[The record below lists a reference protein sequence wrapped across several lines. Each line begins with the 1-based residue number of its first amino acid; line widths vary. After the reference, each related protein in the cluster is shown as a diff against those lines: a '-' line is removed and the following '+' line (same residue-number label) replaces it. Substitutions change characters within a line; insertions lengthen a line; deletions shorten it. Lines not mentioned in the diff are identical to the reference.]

1 MYFSVFQRI
10 TFYKDL
16 DSTKFNGLLSLMRSS
31 KKAIMMFGII
41 VTTVISMSL
50 KGSAQETSPTG
61 IPVLE
66 KIIINNDSVLLP
78 SVSISKGGY
87 SNTGNLV
94 LSHRNNNISFEIVRD
109 TYAEFQYFLEGYDK
123 VWTMWQRTN
132 YKEYTNL
139 PAGYYTLHLRY
150 RENETAIS
158 EITLISFKVLAPWY
172 QSPLAL
178 VLYPLFVI
186 LVIWVFYNQLNY
198 RFAKTQYMLEQIIN
212 NRTEDLVK
220 EKEKSETLLN
230 NVLPK
235 GTADEIMNKG
245 KAEKTKYN
253 FVTVLFSDIQGFTKI
268 AEEMNPEV
276 LIDELDKFFFHFDS
290 VVEKYDIEKIKTIGD
305 AYMCAGGIPEK
316 NRTNPVEVVLA
327 ALEMQEYM
335 LQMKGTTDMEGVKF
349 WDIRIGIHTG
359 TVIAGVVGHKKMTY
373 DIWGDTVN
381 TASRMETSGE
391 AGKVNISG
399 TTYEFVKD
407 FFNCEHRGKMPVK
420 YKGELDMYFVEG
432 IKPELREND
441 NRPNRKFFIK
451 MQLMKLQDIEE
462 QVFKLFDD
470 EAPPDLYFH
479 NSALTKSICTQVEL
493 LARAEGLLDE
503 EYVILKLSAVF
514 LLTGYISDYDNPLNA
529 SCENAAEMLPKY
541 GFKENDIEET
551 KRLITSSFTGV
562 PASLSEMILHDS
574 LYDYLGRVDYL
585 KQTERLLK
593 EKMAYGKV
601 TDSLKWING
610 QKDFLISNDF
620 YTNSAKVLRS
630 VTNEEQIAGIDSLPK
645 SFEKLF

>member
-1 MYFSVFQRI
+1 MFSYKKRI
-10 TFYKDL
+10 PIFT
-16 DSTKFNGLLSLMRSS
+16 
-31 KKAIMMFGII
+31 II
-41 VTTVISMSL
+41 VISIAGNLFLNAAPSQ
-50 KGSAQETSPTG
+50 AVNEY
-61 IPVLE
+61 PVLE
-66 KIIINNDSVLLP
+66 RIIINNDSLLLP
-78 SVSISKGGY
+78 ADK
-87 SNTGNLV
+87 
-94 LSHRNNNISFEIVRD
+94 LSDEAYVKSGQIILAHRNNNISFEIRSG
-109 TYAEFQYFLEGYDK
+109 TYSEFQYFLEGYDA
-123 VWTMWQRTN
+123 VWTLWQKTN

-139 PAGYYTLHLRY
+139 PSGLYNLHVKFRKN
-150 RENETAIS
+150 ENEVA
-158 EITLISFKVLAPWY
+158 EIILVSFKVLPPWY
-172 QSPLAL
+172 LSPLAL
-178 VLYPLFVI
+178 ILYPVFI
-186 LVIWVFYNQLNY
+186 LISIWVFYNQLNY

-212 NRTEDLVK
+212 NRTEDLIK
-220 EKEKSETLLN
+220 EKEKSENLLN

-235 GTADEIMNKG
+235 VTADEIMNKG

-335 LQMKGTTDMEGVKF
+335 LQMKGTTEMEGVKF

-399 TTYEFVKD
+399 TTYEFVRE
-407 FFNCEHRGKMPVK
+407 FFICEHRGKMPVK

-432 IKPELREND
+432 IRPELSENG
-441 NRPNRKFFIK
+441 NRPNKKFFIK

-479 NSALTKSICTQVEL
+479 NSALTKSICMQVEL
-493 LARAEGLLDE
+493 ISRAESLSDE
-503 EYVILKLSAVF
+503 EYVILKLAAV
-514 LLTGYISDYDNPLNA
+514 LLLSGYISDYDDPMDA
-529 SCENAAEMLPKY
+529 SCRNAMEMLPKY
-541 GFKENDIEET
+541 GFKDDDIEQT
-551 KRLITSSFTGV
+551 KRLIINSYTGSPV
-562 PASLSEMILHDS
+562 TISEMILHDAR
-574 LYDYLGRVDYL
+574 YDYLGRIDYI
-585 KQTERLLK
+585 KQTERLFK
-593 EKMAYGKV
+593 EQMAYGKV
-601 TDSLKWING
+601 NDRTKWNNE
-610 QKDFLISNDF
+610 QRLFLAGHVF
-620 YTNSAKVLRS
+620 FTNSAKVLRS
-630 VTNEEQIAGIDSLPK
+630 ITLEEQIKNLENY
-645 SFEKLF
+645 FLENTV

>member
-1 MYFSVFQRI
+1 MVSCKRGIRI
-10 TFYKDL
+10 
-16 DSTKFNGLLSLMRSS
+16 
-31 KKAIMMFGII
+31 FGII
-41 VTTVISMSL
+41 VASIIGNLSL
-50 KGSAQETSPTG
+50 FAAPYQSVSDY
-61 IPVLE
+61 PVLE
-66 KIIINNDSVLLP
+66 KIIINNDSIILP
-78 SVSISKGGY
+78 ADRLSDSGN
-87 SNTGNLV
+87 SNSGQIILA
-94 LSHRNNNISFEIVRD
+94 HRNNNISFEIGSG
-109 TYAEFQYFLEGYDK
+109 TYSEFQYFLEGYDA
-123 VWTMWQRTN
+123 VWTLWQKTN

-139 PAGYYTLHLRY
+139 PAGLYNLHVRF
-150 RENETAIS
+150 RKSENESA
-158 EITLISFKVLAPWY
+158 EINLIAFKVLPPWY
-172 QSPLAL
+172 LSPLAL
-178 VLYPLFVI
+178 ILYPIFI
-186 LVIWVFYNQLNY
+186 LISIWVFYNQLNY

-212 NRTEDLVK
+212 NRTEDLIR
-220 EKEKSETLLN
+220 EKEKSENLLN

-235 GTADEIMNKG
+235 VTADEIMNKG

-399 TTYEFVKD
+399 TTYEFVRE
-407 FFNCEHRGKMPVK
+407 FFICEHRGKMPVK

-432 IKPELREND
+432 IRPELREEG

-479 NSALTKSICTQVEL
+479 NSGFIKSICTQVEL
-493 LARAEGLLDE
+493 ISRAESLGDE
-503 EYVILKLSAVF
+503 EYVILKLASV
-514 LLTGYISDYDNPLNA
+514 LLFSGYVSDYDNPMEA
-529 SCENAAEMLPKY
+529 SCRNAEEMLPKY
-541 GFKENDIEET
+541 GFKDDDIAET
-551 KRLITSSFTGV
+551 KKLIVSSYMGSPVTF
-562 PASLSEMILHDS
+562 SEMILHDAR
-574 LYDYLGRVDYL
+574 YDYLGRIDYI
-585 KQTERLLK
+585 KHTDRLLK
-593 EKMAYGKV
+593 EQIAYGKV
-601 TDSLKWING
+601 SDRAKWINE
-610 QKDFLISNDF
+610 QRLFLEKHDF

-630 VTNEEQIAGIDSLPK
+630 ISLEEQIKNLENYLSE
-645 SFEKLF
+645 S